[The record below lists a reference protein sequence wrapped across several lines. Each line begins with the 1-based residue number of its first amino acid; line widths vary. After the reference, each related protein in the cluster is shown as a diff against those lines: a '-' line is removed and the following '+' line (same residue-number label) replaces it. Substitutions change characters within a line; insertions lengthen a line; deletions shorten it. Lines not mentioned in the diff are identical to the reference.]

1 MFSEFQWYSGLNI
14 DLSMRLFRFFL
25 LFLLPL
31 FAISD
36 GVSASEAAL
45 AVVVAKTSKI
55 ESISKRELVD
65 VYMGRFDVLES
76 GHKVQPVDYENGTE
90 LRSLF
95 YRSLVNKSER
105 QINAYWSR
113 LIFSG
118 RAKPPVQVASP
129 EESLSFILDNQS
141 ALSYIPVNRVSEEM
155 KIVLVLE

>member
-1 MFSEFQWYSGLNI
+1 
-14 DLSMRLFRFFL
+14 MRLFRFFL

-76 GHKVQPVDYENGTE
+76 GHKVQPVDYENGSE

>member
-1 MFSEFQWYSGLNI
+1 
-14 DLSMRLFRFFL
+14 MRLFRFYL

-31 FAISD
+31 FAFSD

-55 ESISKRELVD
+55 GSISKRELVD

-76 GHKVQPVDYENGTE
+76 GHKVQPIDYENGSE

-118 RAKPPVQVASP
+118 RAKPPVQFASP
-129 EESLSFILDNQS
+129 EESLSFLLDNPS
-141 ALSYIPVNRVSEEM
+141 ALSYIPINRVSEEM

>member
-1 MFSEFQWYSGLNI
+1 
-14 DLSMRLFRFFL
+14 MRLFRFFL